1 MQILLIKI
9 AVIVVFWSGGMFA
22 LNKIFGMILKRKEQI
37 HIKIPTEYVQGRADN
52 HSLYLHQRT
61 FQYH

>member
-37 HIKIPTEYVQGRADN
+37 HIKFLRSMSKVVLT
-52 HSLYLHQRT
+52 T
-61 FQYH
+61 F